1 MEAEIISIGTEI
13 ILGQIVNTNARFLA
27 DQLRQ
32 LDIDAHWQTT
42 TDDDPKHI
50 QAAIKLA
57 QKRAQLIFICGGLG
71 PTPDDQTMA
80 STAAAIGVELAL
92 DNEQWQKIQA
102 DFIARK
108 TKMMPENIKMAYYLK
123 GGQVLSNP
131 TGMAIGAYLNHQEHT
146 YVVLPGPPREFKPM
160 VIQSLLPLLR
170 QQFSNGKAIYSHN
183 LHFLG
188 LPESQLMD
196 EIEQSLNNAGLD
208 DVLATSYVQP
218 GEIQVRLTI
227 RDVTRA
233 QAIQRLDEAKRAVV
247 KHVGQYCF
255 GIGEDITLAG
265 QVVKLLQE
273 RHWTITGAESLTGGM
288 FQSMICSVPG
298 ASKVFNGG
306 FVTYAAQAKVQLL
319 DVPQA
324 VVDRYGVV
332 SAQTARAMAEGCQKK
347 MGAEVGISFTGVA
360 GPDDLEG
367 QPAGTVWIGIAIKD
381 QPTQTKQ
388 LHLSR
393 KMATRQWIR
402 QRSVQMGLLF
412 TYWALQNKTN

>member
-13 ILGQIVNTNARFLA
+13 IVGQIVNTNARFLA
-27 DQLRQ
+27 DQLRR

-42 TDDDPKHI
+42 TDDDPTRI
-50 QAAIKLA
+50 QAAIRQA
-57 QKRAQLIFICGGLG
+57 QTRAQLIFVCGGLG
-71 PTPDDQTMA
+71 PTLDDQTMA

-92 DNEQWQKIQA
+92 DDEQWQKIQA
-102 DFIARK
+102 DFVIRK
-108 TKMMPENIKMAYYLK
+108 TKMTPENIKMAYYLK
-123 GGQVLSNP
+123 GGQILANP
-131 TGMAIGAYLNHQEHT
+131 TGMADGAYLNHQGHT

-160 VIQSLLPLLR
+160 VTQSLLPLLK
-170 QQFSNGKAIYSHN
+170 QQFGNDKAIFSHN

-196 EIEQSLNNAGLD
+196 EIEQVLDEAKLD

-227 RDVTRA
+227 HDAMQA
-233 QAIQRLDEAKRAVV
+233 QAEKKLAAAEQAIFKR
-247 KHVGQYCF
+247 VGRYCF
-255 GIGEDITLAG
+255 GIGEHVTLAE
-265 QVVKLLQE
+265 QVVKLLREHQ
-273 RHWTITGAESLTGGM
+273 WTITGAESLTGGM
-288 FQSMICSVPG
+288 FQSTICSVPG

-306 FVTYAAQAKVQLL
+306 FVTYAAQTKEQLL
-319 DVPQA
+319 GVPKA
-324 VVDRYGVV
+324 VIDQYGVV
-332 SAQTARAMAEGCQKK
+332 SAQTAKAMAEGCQKK
-347 MGAEVGISFTGVA
+347 LNADVGVSFTGVA

-367 QPAGTVWIGIAIKD
+367 QPAGTVWIGIAIKG
-381 QPTQTKQ
+381 QPTQTSQ
-388 LHLSR
+388 LHLSQ